1 MQDEQHHPLVD
12 ALRSIGTAALDGLY
26 SSLCAAGCV
35 GSVRLACSGLRR
47 LIDSSVHEVRF
58 AYPVELPVDQWPS
71 LSTWPRCERLAVTE
85 RDEDD
90 AGYFTFR
97 ELQEVVEGVQVWLLN
112 QPAASLAR
120 IRELRLDLWAE
131 PEGEDSRRFVSAPFI
146 ALLARLLPN
155 LQALDMEATSIGHMP
170 CCQAELRA
178 LVLGGLARMSQLE
191 KLALPCTKPLAL
203 LLQHYQQ
210 QQQQQ
215 QQPGS
220 SLFPRLRELS
230 IRQGSCC
237 DASAVGTIASG
248 IASISGLQILV
259 LDECLPH
266 QDAASLFMLL
276 DCLPPSLSTFRIH
289 NHISK
294 GSWDCGR
301 LEMELTFEAGQLRD
315 VCCGSQHPGYRSL
328 ALLARDVLL
337 PLMRRGASRC
347 GGGDTS
353 GTSGTSGSSTMR
365 PLRLLH
371 LETLSLRTHRSLPV
385 PVAPLE
391 GSELAAMRE
400 LVRGCSQVVVDT
412 LRLSL
417 DMPEPAALQAME
429 VLGLPGSLE
438 VNALPECDS
447 TFSGYCLRVRVSPPP
462 PSWPQDRGPGE
473 QLPGVRQQP
482 QLQQQQPQHQQ
493 QPQQHPPVIG
503 MPPEVVLSRAVQL
516 LLALPPLPAAAAASA
531 STVSAAAGGPPLAP
545 ALEAAEL
552 DGVRPQQMLVLRG
565 PLVAGLAMAPQALSG
580 WLEWLGE
587 QAAAAVAAGA
597 ADGGAWA
604 DDDASEGEA
613 ICRCQVV
620 PSVPAL
626 LLQMHG
632 QAGGFAALHSVVR
645 KVAPATQLDV
655 VAVETSER
663 LQEKTG
669 KLQLSMPLLRSL
681 QQVLDEGVWRH
692 AMSAEGAVEAEA
704 AGGFAQAAGRAG
716 AAPPGVAVPLQEQ
729 IRWLQG
735 LGRTVASELPR
746 QQTFM
751 W

>member
-1 MQDEQHHPLVD
+1 
-12 ALRSIGTAALDGLY
+12 
-26 SSLCAAGCV
+26 
-35 GSVRLACSGLRR
+35 
-47 LIDSSVHEVRF
+47 
-58 AYPVELPVDQWPS
+58 
-71 LSTWPRCERLAVTE
+71 
-85 RDEDD
+85 
-90 AGYFTFR
+90 
-97 ELQEVVEGVQVWLLN
+97 
-112 QPAASLAR
+112 
-120 IRELRLDLWAE
+120 
-131 PEGEDSRRFVSAPFI
+131 
-146 ALLARLLPN
+146 
-155 LQALDMEATSIGHMP
+155 MEATSIGHMP

-203 LLQHYQQ
+203 LLQHYQQQ

-289 NHISK
+289 NHIPE

-301 LEMELTFEAGQLRD
+301 LEMELTFKAGQLRD

-417 DMPEPAALQAME
+417 DTPEPAALQAME

-447 TFSGYCLRVRVSPPP
+447 TFWGYCLRARVSPPP
-462 PSWPQDRGPGE
+462 PSWPQDRGQGE

-482 QLQQQQPQHQQ
+482 Q
-493 QPQQHPPVIG
+493 QHPPVVG

-516 LLALPPLPAAAAASA
+516 LLAQPPLPAAAAASA
-531 STVSAAAGGPPLAP
+531 STVSAAAGSPPLAP
-545 ALEAAEL
+545 TLEAAEL

-597 ADGGAWA
+597 ADGGARA

-620 PSVPAL
+620 LSVPAL

-645 KVAPATQLDV
+645 KVALATQLDV

-663 LQEKTG
+663 LQEENG
-669 KLQLSMPLLRSL
+669 KLQLSMLLLRSL
-681 QQVLDEGVWRH
+681 QQVSCGVR
-692 AMSAEGAVEAEA
+692 AQVVGDRCNRGAV
-704 AGGFAQAAGRAG
+704 QA
-716 AAPPGVAVPLQEQ
+716 V
-729 IRWLQG
+729 
-735 LGRTVASELPR
+735 
-746 QQTFM
+746 
-751 W
+751 

>member
-155 LQALDMEATSIGHMP
+155 
-170 CCQAELRA
+170 
-178 LVLGGLARMSQLE
+178 
-191 KLALPCTKPLAL
+191 
-203 LLQHYQQ
+203 LQHYQQ

-751 W
+751 CHFLLMPPAVPSLKGQRL